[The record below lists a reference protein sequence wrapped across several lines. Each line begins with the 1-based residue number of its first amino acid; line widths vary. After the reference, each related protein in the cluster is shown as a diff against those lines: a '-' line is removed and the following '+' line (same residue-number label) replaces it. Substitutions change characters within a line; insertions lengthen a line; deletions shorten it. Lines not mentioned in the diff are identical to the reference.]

1 MPVKLL
7 ADYKGKRYSNTL
19 GNKPYEMVSSPE
31 NGKDNLSQGRIWKI
45 YVKYTPFNTAVK
57 G

>member
-7 ADYKGKRYSNTL
+7 ADYEGKRYSNTL

-45 YVKYTPFNTAVK
+45 YVKYTHFNTAVK